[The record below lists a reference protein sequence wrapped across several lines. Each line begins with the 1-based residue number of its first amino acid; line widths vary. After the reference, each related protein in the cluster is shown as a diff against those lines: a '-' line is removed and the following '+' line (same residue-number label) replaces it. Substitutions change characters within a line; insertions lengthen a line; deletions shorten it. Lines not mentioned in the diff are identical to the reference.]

1 MQHFPRYVATQ
12 LTEALADT
20 PAVCLLGPRQVG
32 KTTLARKLEPN
43 RSYISFDDTTML
55 DAAQTDPTG
64 FIQGLPDYVTLDE
77 VQRIPGLLPEIKAS
91 IDNNRKPGRF
101 ILTGSANLLLLPG
114 VQESL
119 AGRVEIIYLHPLS
132 EQEKQARPVSFLEL
146 LLANKIKPA
155 IEGQQRE
162 VEGIAKSVIQGGYPE
177 PIMRDNERAARRW
190 FKGYLNTIIRRDV
203 KNVANVRDEDE
214 LLRLVKILA
223 LRSGNLLNLN
233 SLANELQLR
242 RETIDKYIRI
252 LERLFLLRR
261 LPAWHKNSAKRLVK
275 ASKIHLVDS
284 GIASFL
290 CNLKMDDWTNPKSGF
305 GPILESYAIQQLICQ
320 SGWVDSELN
329 FAHYRD
335 KDQVEVDLV
344 MEDGKHIWGV
354 EVKKAISVQNEDGA
368 GLSRLADHAGKNWQG
383 GILLYTGN
391 NCLAL
396 KTAPNTFAVPMNWL
410 GGTTM

>member
-1 MQHFPRYVATQ
+1 MQHFPRYTAAQ

-32 KTTLARKLEPN
+32 KTTLVRELEPD

-64 FIQGLPDYVTLDE
+64 FVQGLPENVTLDE
-77 VQRIPGLLPEIKAS
+77 VQRVPGILPEIKAS

-119 AGRVEIIYLHPLS
+119 AGRVEITYLHPLS
-132 EQEKQARPVSFLEL
+132 EQEKQANPVSFLEL
-146 LLANKIKPA
+146 VLENKIKPV
-155 IEGQQRE
+155 IEGQQRQ

-177 PIMRDNERAARRW
+177 PIRRGEERAARRW
-190 FKGYLNTIIRRDV
+190 FKGYLNTIIQRDV
-203 KNVANVRDEDE
+203 KNIANVRDEDE

-233 SLANELQLR
+233 SLATELQLR
-242 RETIDKYIRI
+242 RETVDKYIRI

-261 LPAWHKNSAKRLVK
+261 LPAWHKNSAKRLIK
-275 ASKIHLVDS
+275 SPKIHLIDS
-284 GIASFL
+284 GIASYL
-290 CNLKMDDWTNPKSGF
+290 CNLKLEDWTDPTSGF
-305 GPILESYAIQQLICQ
+305 GPILENHVVQQMICQ
-320 SGWVDSELN
+320 SGWVNSELS
-329 FAHYRD
+329 FSHYRD

-344 MEDGKHIWGV
+344 MEHGKTFGEW
-354 EVKKAISVQNEDGA
+354 K
-368 GLSRLADHAGKNWQG
+368 SRRLRAYRTRMAQ
-383 GILLYTGN
+383 
-391 NCLAL
+391 A
-396 KTAPNTFAVPMNWL
+396 
-410 GGTTM
+410 